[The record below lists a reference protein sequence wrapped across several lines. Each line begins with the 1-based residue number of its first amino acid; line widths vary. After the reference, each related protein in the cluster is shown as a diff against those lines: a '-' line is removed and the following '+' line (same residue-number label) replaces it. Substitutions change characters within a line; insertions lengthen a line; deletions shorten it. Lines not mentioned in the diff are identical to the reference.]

1 MGSLWAFP
9 NQVVMGLSKKDRRIH
24 LLRKLK
30 YLGQIP
36 VRNGM
41 IYFPEVI
48 YYFSKAVLEAHALGQ
63 PRYDKVD
70 LPNSKVRRQA
80 EKEYN
85 RTLRQALRTE
95 VDSHRLDEHW
105 AGSIMVRATKRYLQR
120 KHEKEELERQEEA
133 QRAEEEARAKEMMDR
148 AMNKHKS
155 DAPTSVNIE
164 TKNLMDE
171 IGLPPPPRKRKFG
184 PGAELPLPTETL
196 K

>member
-1 MGSLWAFP
+1 MPCHAVLCHIPCCTAPPTTLVMGSLWAFP

-95 VDSHRLDEHW
+95 VDSHLFSVPRES
-105 AGSIMVRATKRYLQR
+105 ARGGSSSFL
-120 KHEKEELERQEEA
+120 
-133 QRAEEEARAKEMMDR
+133 
-148 AMNKHKS
+148 
-155 DAPTSVNIE
+155 
-164 TKNLMDE
+164 
-171 IGLPPPPRKRKFG
+171 
-184 PGAELPLPTETL
+184 
-196 K
+196 